1 MLRTARWV
9 TGSFVRDFVL
19 FALVW
24 VWMMQL
30 LGPFAEATAIPKTMP
45 FTLFLGCLFAVDL
58 LFGSRPIRFLLKIAA
73 VIAFIYSMYYR
84 QYESLIDPHWL
95 LHWFRDLYFGLSD
108 GWKGPLDLVAE
119 SVRTTLFFVCLWMLQ
134 SFFRQSLRS
143 RLWMFAF
150 VFLGATGLGMLD
162 SFFVE
167 SAKWQTVLFV
177 LIGLLI
183 LAFMQLP
190 AIERVA
196 RMPQRIKGW
205 PLEWLVWTLILSLVV
220 VGASALVPKKQDPS
234 WPDPVAILQGKH
246 GSGDVRQKI
255 GYGNDDSNLG
265 GPFEMDDTPVFQVIT
280 NAEGYYRGET
290 KAVYTGK
297 GWESSEIGIP
307 VANPSDITPLEPM
320 EGTTLETKQVVQTYT
335 FMEEMLP
342 RVFSQYR
349 MTGVTEA
356 TANVRVARYS
366 PRDTRLDLDVLP
378 QGTVYKV
385 VSQVPYFDQ
394 QKVGGANIP
403 AITPALR
410 PYLQIPASLPR
421 RVADLARQITQ
432 DAKTPYER
440 ATALESYMR
449 ANYNYNTDN
458 VPVPGT
464 NQDFVDQFL
473 FDSKIGYCDHFSSSM
488 VVMARTLG
496 MPARWVKGF
505 TSGDV
510 DGTYRNPADEDEYR
524 YTVRNKNAH
533 SWAEIYF
540 EGVGWVSFEPTA
552 TFQMPQNYKET
563 PTSAPL
569 PIPGVDTQRNQQEEE
584 TDQTTD
590 SSSSNG
596 FTIDWKQLGV
606 YALYLAGLL
615 LAAAFLFRRK
625 LVTSYYIRR
634 AYKGEGN
641 DAVFHALV
649 RLLLVLDRFGWK
661 RQQDM
666 TLREYAAALSDSHE
680 LRGREMIGLTK
691 LYEGV
696 RYGRR
701 DASDQE
707 RLAMRDLWNRL
718 IRKAGRFK
726 KKR

>member
-1 MLRTARWV
+1 MRRTARWV
-9 TGSFVRDFVL
+9 TGSFVRDLVL

-24 VWMMQL
+24 VWMLQL
-30 LGPFAEATAIPKTMP
+30 LGPFAEATGIPHTAP
-45 FTLFLGCLFAVDL
+45 FALFLGCMFAFDL
-58 LFGSRPIRFLLKIAA
+58 LAGSRAVRFLLKIAA
-73 VIAFIYSMYYR
+73 VIAFIYTMYYR
-84 QYESLIDPHWL
+84 QYQSILDPNWLQHWV
-95 LHWFRDLYFGLSD
+95 RDLYFGFSG

-150 VFLGATGLGMLD
+150 VFLGAAGLGVLD
-162 SFFVE
+162 SFFVP

-196 RMPQRIKGW
+196 RMPQRMKNW
-205 PLEWLVWTLILSLVV
+205 PAEWLVWTIILTLIV
-220 VGASALVPKKQDPS
+220 VGTSTVVPKKQDPS
-234 WPDPVAILQGKH
+234 WPDPVAFLQGKK
-246 GSGDVRQKI
+246 GSGDVHQKI

-265 GPFEMDDTPVFQVIT
+265 GPFQMDETPVFQVIT

-290 KAVYTGK
+290 KALYTGK
-297 GWESSEIGIP
+297 GWESTAIGIP
-307 VANPSDITPLEPM
+307 VSNPSDLTPLEPL
-320 EGTTLETKQVVQTYT
+320 EGTSLETKQVVQTYT
-335 FMEEMLP
+335 FLEDQVP

-366 PRDTRLDLDVLP
+366 LRDTRLDLDVLP
-378 QGTVYKV
+378 KGTVYKV

-394 QKVGGANIP
+394 QKLDAANP
-403 AITPALR
+403 PLQVPALR
-410 PYLQIPASLPR
+410 PYLQLPASLPP
-421 RVADLARQITQ
+421 RVGELARQITQ
-432 DAKTPYER
+432 NAKTPYER
-440 ATALESYMR
+440 ATALESYLR
-449 ANYNYNTDN
+449 ANYIYDTQN
-458 VPVPGT
+458 VPVPGP

-473 FDSKIGYCDHFSSSM
+473 FDSKHGYCDHFSSSM

-505 TSGDV
+505 TSGDL
-510 DGTYRNPADEDEYR
+510 DGTYHNPNDPNEYR

-552 TFQMPQNYKET
+552 SFQMPQNYKET
-563 PTSAPL
+563 PVTAPL
-569 PIPGVDTQRNQQEEE
+569 PIPGVDTKKKQQEE
-584 TDQTTD
+584 TADQTNT

-596 FTIDWKQLGV
+596 FTIDWKQLGT
-606 YALYLAGLL
+606 YALYLAGVLL
-615 LAAAFLFRRK
+615 IAAFLFRRK
-625 LVTSYYIRR
+625 LVTSYYLRR
-634 AYKGEGN
+634 AYQGEGN

-649 RLLLVLDRFGWK
+649 RLLLDRLGWK

-666 TLREYAAALSDSHE
+666 TLREFAATLSDSHQ

-701 DASDQE
+701 GVSDTE
-707 RLAMRDLWNRL
+707 RVALRDLWSRM